1 MRLLTFTLAAVCI
14 YLLLRPR
21 EGAQQDAGG
30 WMPDLTDINI
40 APIEA
45 PPVLET
51 IMNTVTSTVRNA
63 LQIWR
68 PPAKYAPA
76 IAAAEDANGIPRDM
90 LARLLWQ
97 ESRYRDD
104 IISGRVRSRVGA
116 TGIAQ
121 FMPDTA
127 PEWSVNLYDN
137 DPFDDIAGAG
147 RYLAWLYKRH
157 GNWTEALAAYNWG
170 TGNVKRKG
178 LGMAPSETRSYYSGI
193 LADVNAANGTAW
205 A

>member
-63 LQIWR
+63 LEIWR
-68 PPAKYAPA
+68 PPAKYAAA
-76 IAAAEDANGIPRDM
+76 IATAEDANGIPRDM

-104 IISGRVRSRVGA
+104 IITGRVRSPVGA
-116 TGIAQ
+116 VGIAQ
-121 FMPDTA
+121 FMPATA
-127 PEWSVNLYDN
+127 AERNLN
-137 DPFDDIAGAG
+137 PLDPIASIAEAG
-147 RYLAWLYKRH
+147 RYLAWLRTRH
-157 GNWTEALAAYNWG
+157 NSWAEALAAYNWG
-170 TGNVKRKG
+170 TGNVARKG
-178 LGMAPSETRSYYSGI
+178 LANAPRETRNYYGKI